1 MYINNHFS
9 ILFMKPC
16 VNIGSY
22 VILKQWKNILSSN
35 VIYKKN
41 CIFLIEIMLQSF
53 MINNTEEI
61 QQTTIK

>member
-1 MYINNHFS
+1 
-9 ILFMKPC
+9 MKPC

-22 VILKQWKNILSSN
+22 VILKLWKNTLSLN

>member
-1 MYINNHFS
+1 MYINNPFS

-22 VILKQWKNILSSN
+22 VILKLWKNTLSLN